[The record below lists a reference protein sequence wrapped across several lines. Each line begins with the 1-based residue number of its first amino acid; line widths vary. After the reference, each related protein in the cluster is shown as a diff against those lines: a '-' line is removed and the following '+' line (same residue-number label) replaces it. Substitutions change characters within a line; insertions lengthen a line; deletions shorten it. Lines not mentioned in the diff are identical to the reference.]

1 MLEEIDRF
9 EAADSDGYSYTVVI
23 LQNFIKTRTRSG
35 VSRHPGLKEAR
46 TIDGWALNTSDGET
60 FEIVDTGT
68 TIRKID

>member
-9 EAADSDGYSYTVVI
+9 EAADCDGNSYIVII
-23 LQNFIKTRTRSG
+23 LQNVIEARTRDG
-35 VSRHPGLKEAR
+35 ISRIPGLKEAQ
-46 TIDGWALNTSDGET
+46 TIDGLALNTSNGET